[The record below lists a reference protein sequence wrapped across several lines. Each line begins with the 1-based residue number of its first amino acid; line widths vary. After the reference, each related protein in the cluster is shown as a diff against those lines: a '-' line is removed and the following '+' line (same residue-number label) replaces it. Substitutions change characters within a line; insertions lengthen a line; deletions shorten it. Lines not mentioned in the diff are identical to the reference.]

1 MLMDKDNILSYLNTN
16 EEILINTDD
25 NAYLEFHTP
34 FEFLEKT
41 ENIVSELLPFV
52 GWKLKS
58 ILETYSSD
66 EENKIKKSFN
76 YRVNKLIPEL
86 KKKIQ

>member
-1 MLMDKDNILSYLNTN
+1 MDKDNILSYLNSH

-41 ENIVSELLPFV
+41 ENIVSELLPHV

-58 ILETYSSD
+58 ILESYSSD

-86 KKKIQ
+86 KEKIQ

>member
-1 MLMDKDNILSYLNTN
+1 MDKDNILSYLNSGGK
-16 EEILINTDD
+16 ILINTDD

-41 ENIVSELLPFV
+41 ESIISELLPHV
-52 GWKLKS
+52 GWKLNS
-58 ILETYSSD
+58 ILSSYSSA

-86 KKKIQ
+86 KEKIQ